1 MRWSRPESLD
11 DGQGDAVSKQRVRI
25 AIRIRLQSDL
35 TESRLNGRKLSAV
48 AIGYAIVSRQ
58 QSVWS
63 RRWHGIPPFSCLN
76 ERSRLVA
83 VC

>member
-35 TESRLNGRKLSAV
+35 CKARLNGSNLEWT
-48 AIGYAIVSRQ
+48 G
-58 QSVWS
+58 
-63 RRWHGIPPFSCLN
+63 RW
-76 ERSRLVA
+76 
-83 VC
+83 

>member
-1 MRWSRPESLD
+1 MPSARLCCTGCKSRMRWSRPESLD

-48 AIGYAIVSRQ
+48 AIDYAIVSRQ
-58 QSVWS
+58 QSVE
-63 RRWHGIPPFSCLN
+63 P
-76 ERSRLVA
+76 V
-83 VC
+83 